1 MKIELIVIGKTNFSF
16 IEEGIIEYKSRI
28 NHFINFEIIV
38 LPDVKQKL
46 PIAKLKE
53 KESEVLLN
61 YFQSKDME
69 LYLLD
74 DKGKEYTSIDFSLII
89 QDKVNIVRKDLAFII
104 GGAYG
109 FSQVVYKT
117 IPNKISFSRFTFSH
131 QLIRLIFVEQLYR
144 AFTIIK
150 NLPYHH
156 E

>member
-16 IEEGIIEYKSRI
+16 IEEGIMEYKSRI

-61 YFQSKDME
+61 YIQSKDME

-109 FSQVVYKT
+109 FSQVVYNT

>member
-16 IEEGIIEYKSRI
+16 IEEGIKEYKSRI

-46 PIAKLKE
+46 PIPKLKE

-61 YFQSKDME
+61 YIKSKDIE
-69 LYLLD
+69 LFLLD
-74 DKGKEYTSIDFSLII
+74 DKGREYTSIDFSLAI
-89 QDKVNIVRKDLAFII
+89 QDKVNIVKKDLGFIV

-109 FSQVVYKT
+109 FSQEVYKT

-131 QLIRLIFVEQLYR
+131 QLIRLLFVEQLYR
-144 AFTIIK
+144 AFSIIK

>member
-16 IEEGIIEYKSRI
+16 IEEGIMEYKSRI

-61 YFQSKDME
+61 YIQSKDME

-89 QDKVNIVRKDLAFII
+89 QDKVNIVRKDLTFIV

>member
-16 IEEGIIEYKSRI
+16 IEEGIMDYKSRI

-46 PIAKLKE
+46 PIVKLKE

-61 YFQSKDME
+61 YIQSKDME

-89 QDKVNIVRKDLAFII
+89 QDKVNIVRKDLAFIV

>member
-1 MKIELIVIGKTNFSF
+1 
-16 IEEGIIEYKSRI
+16 
-28 NHFINFEIIV
+28 
-38 LPDVKQKL
+38 
-46 PIAKLKE
+46 
-53 KESEVLLN
+53 
-61 YFQSKDME
+61 ME

-89 QDKVNIVRKDLAFII
+89 QDKVNIVRKDLAFIV

>member
-61 YFQSKDME
+61 YIQSKDME

>member
-16 IEEGIIEYKSRI
+16 IEEGIKEYKSRI

-46 PIAKLKE
+46 PIPKLKE

-61 YFQSKDME
+61 YIKSKDIE
-69 LYLLD
+69 LFLLD
-74 DKGKEYTSIDFSLII
+74 DKGREYTSIDFSLAI
-89 QDKVNIVRKDLAFII
+89 QDKVNIVKKDLGFIV

-109 FSQVVYKT
+109 FSQEVYKT
-117 IPNKISFSRFTFSH
+117 IPNKISFSKFTFSH
-131 QLIRLIFVEQLYR
+131 QFIKFLFVEQLYR
-144 AFTIIK
+144 AFSIIK

>member
-16 IEEGIIEYKSRI
+16 IEEGIMEYKSRI

-89 QDKVNIVRKDLAFII
+89 QDKVNIVRKDLAFIV

>member
-16 IEEGIIEYKSRI
+16 IEEGIMEYKSRI

-61 YFQSKDME
+61 YIQSKDME

>member
-61 YFQSKDME
+61 YIQSKDME

-89 QDKVNIVRKDLAFII
+89 QDKVNIVRKDLAFIV

>member
-16 IEEGIIEYKSRI
+16 IEEGIKEYKSRI

-46 PIAKLKE
+46 PIPKLKE

-61 YFQSKDME
+61 FIKSKDIE
-69 LYLLD
+69 LFLLD
-74 DKGKEYTSIDFSLII
+74 DKGKEYTSIDFSLAI
-89 QDKVNIVRKDLAFII
+89 QDKVNIVKKDLGFIV

-109 FSQVVYKT
+109 FSQEVYKT

-131 QLIRLIFVEQLYR
+131 QLIRLLFVEQLYR
-144 AFTIIK
+144 AFSIIK

>member
-16 IEEGIIEYKSRI
+16 IEEGIMEYKSRI

-61 YFQSKDME
+61 YIQSKDME

-89 QDKVNIVRKDLAFII
+89 QDKVNIVRKDLAFIV

>member
-16 IEEGIIEYKSRI
+16 IEEGIKEYKSRI

-46 PIAKLKE
+46 PIPKLKE

-61 YFQSKDME
+61 YIKSKEIE
-69 LYLLD
+69 LFLLD
-74 DKGKEYTSIDFSLII
+74 DKGKEYTSIDFSLAI
-89 QDKVNIVRKDLAFII
+89 QDKVNIVKKDLGFIV

-109 FSQVVYKT
+109 FSQEVYKT

-131 QLIRLIFVEQLYR
+131 QLIRLFFVEQLYR
-144 AFTIIK
+144 AFSIIK

>member
-89 QDKVNIVRKDLAFII
+89 QDKVNIVRKDLAFIV

>member
-16 IEEGIIEYKSRI
+16 IEEGIMEYKSRI

-61 YFQSKDME
+61 YIQSKDME

-89 QDKVNIVRKDLAFII
+89 QDKVNIVRKDLAFIV

-117 IPNKISFSRFTFSH
+117 IPSKISFSRFTFSH

>member
-16 IEEGIIEYKSRI
+16 VEEGIKEYKSRI

-46 PIAKLKE
+46 PIPKLKE

-61 YFQSKDME
+61 YIKSKDIE
-69 LYLLD
+69 LFLLD
-74 DKGKEYTSIDFSLII
+74 DKGKEYTSIDFSLAI
-89 QDKVNIVRKDLAFII
+89 QDKVNIVKKDLGFIV

-109 FSQVVYKT
+109 FSQEVYKT

-131 QLIRLIFVEQLYR
+131 QLIRLLFVEQLYR
-144 AFTIIK
+144 AFSIIK

>member
-16 IEEGIIEYKSRI
+16 IEEGIKEYKSRI

-46 PIAKLKE
+46 PIPKLKE

-61 YFQSKDME
+61 YIKSKDIE
-69 LYLLD
+69 LFLLD
-74 DKGKEYTSIDFSLII
+74 DKGKEYTSIDFSLAI
-89 QDKVNIVRKDLAFII
+89 QDKVNIVKKDLGFIV

-109 FSQVVYKT
+109 FSQEVYKT

-131 QLIRLIFVEQLYR
+131 QLIRLLFVEQLYR
-144 AFTIIK
+144 AFSIIK